1 MQLDRLD
8 KRILRELQLNG
19 RITNAELAERIGLS
33 ATPCARRVKRLE
45 EEGLITGHVVLLDP
59 AALDLKLTAL
69 IQISMDRHTPDRFEH
84 FEREV
89 KKHPEILECLLITGQ
104 SADYQLKVIVPDMAY
119 YQEFLLN
126 TITRIEG
133 VADVHSSFILRTVLD
148 TRALPLNH
156 LRNSAAP

>member
-1 MQLDRLD
+1 MELDRLD
-8 KRILRELQLNG
+8 KRILRELQQNG
-19 RITNAELAERIGLS
+19 RITNAELADRIGLS

-133 VADVHSSFILRTVLD
+133 VADVHSSFIMRTVLD

-156 LRNSAAP
+156 LR